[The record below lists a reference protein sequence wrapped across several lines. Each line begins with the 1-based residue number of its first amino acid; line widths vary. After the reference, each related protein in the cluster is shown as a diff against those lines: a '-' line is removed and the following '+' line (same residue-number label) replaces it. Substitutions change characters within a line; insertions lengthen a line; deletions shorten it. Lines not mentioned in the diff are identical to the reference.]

1 MGPTTWVKKAPIK
14 TSNVWLVNFYI
25 KPGPP
30 KLLGVFKNLV
40 ESRVL
45 QGYKTQDQDV
55 TLNPILQTS
64 EEQ

>member
-1 MGPTTWVKKAPIK
+1 MGEEGTDKDIEGMVSQLLHK
-14 TSNVWLVNFYI
+14 TRS
-25 KPGPP
+25 P

-45 QGYKTQDQDV
+45 KGYKTQDQDV